1 MAPMY
6 IPLAIFLFF
15 YWKKEGS
22 LPFPVGIFGHPLFAV
37 LGLPEPQAPTP
48 APPTPVTP
56 PTPCNC
62 PVSPPCPVNPPTPVN
77 PSHPSYKELAKQK
90 IGEIPVEVQWQ
101 TTIGMP
107 GGLVNNYTLKEQTT
121 IGDLPGDVKA
131 LHEAQAIAQSKG
143 VQAHIDEGSL
153 KMTRL
158 IDPILSPDALHN
170 VKAFGLKELGYNGPN
185 AQYIPRSNE

>member
-1 MAPMY
+1 MY

-37 LGLPEPQAPTP
+37 LGLPEPQVPTP
-48 APPTPVTP
+48 PTPPTPVTP

-62 PVSPPCPVNPPTPVN
+62 PINPPTP
-77 PSHPSYKELAKQK
+77 SHPSLKQK

-107 GGLVNNYTLKEQTT
+107 GGLTNSYTLKEQTT
-121 IGDLPGDVKA
+121 IGDLPGEIKSFREARA
-131 LHEAQAIAQSKG
+131 LAQEKG
-143 VQAHIDEGSL
+143 VQATIDEGSINI
-153 KMTRL
+153 TRL
-158 IDPILSPDALHN
+158 IDPVLSPEALHN